1 MKKFSLALISAVTL
15 IASPALAETSVGV
28 VNIAKIMKDAKSAV
42 SVREQLQAKQK
53 SFQAELDGKEKEL
66 LAEDQ
71 SLVKE
76 KDKAKDKAAF
86 DKKVKDFREKA
97 AAAQRQVQEK
107 KAQLDKAFSG
117 ALDEIQQA
125 VGGIV
130 KEVADEKKMNLVL
143 SSAQILY
150 NEPTLDISD
159 EVLKRLDAKLPKV
172 AVKF

>member
-1 MKKFSLALISAVTL
+1 MKKLSLAIVSALAL
-15 IASPALAETSVGV
+15 IASPAFAETSVGV
-28 VNIAKIMKDAKSAV
+28 VNIAKIMKDAKAAI

-53 SFQAELDGKEKEL
+53 SFQSELDGKEKEL

-76 KDKAKDKAAF
+76 KDKEKDKAAF

-97 AAAQRQVQEK
+97 AVAQRQVQEK

-125 VGGIV
+125 VIGIV
-130 KEVADEKKMNLVL
+130 KEVSDEKKLGLVI
-143 SSAQILY
+143 SSAQVLY
-150 NEPTLDISD
+150 NDPTIDISD

-172 AVKF
+172 TVKF